1 MTANVFSFCKVFS
14 HIHNNAESTDFGVIP
29 ILQMGNLWIRVTVI
43 CPNTAQVPEGL
54 LGATQRVKQSQ
65 HENWVI

>member
-14 HIHNNAESTDFGVIP
+14 HIHNAESKDFGVIP
-29 ILQMGNLWIRVTVI
+29 ILQMGNLWIRAIVI

-54 LGATQRVKQSQ
+54 LGATRWVKQSQ